1 MRVPFLWHQPTS
13 AWQIWLTWYVSSSF
27 LLNTSESSIQ
37 EENCPSNLGIFSHQ
51 GHTNNHCSQWELQTI
66 THVEFQ
72 EHSSFQMVTPPL
84 LSKIKPQWNQ
94 GDLDFLK
101 LWSRSLLRGWRTIA
115 HALRISSDP
124 ISTTSFSNGWFY
136 FGVFWLPNN
145 LGVFFGD
152 SNQNLIRCL
161 LLYFFLICTVG

>member
-27 LLNTSESSIQ
+27 LLNTSVSSIQ
-37 EENCPSNLGIFSHQ
+37 EENCPSNLGIFPIKA
-51 GHTNNHCSQWELQTI
+51 TLII
-66 THVEFQ
+66 TVLTGNCKQSLVEFQ
-72 EHSSFQMVTPPL
+72 EHNSFQMVTPPL

-101 LWSRSLLRGWRTIA
+101 LWSRSLLRCWRTIA

-124 ISTTSFSNGWFY
+124 VSTTWFSNGWFF

-145 LGVFFGD
+145 LGIFFGATK
-152 SNQNLIRCL
+152 QNLIRFL